1 MWVVF
6 KYKSN
11 EYNLLKKNLEKK
23 TNSNI
28 KFYNPKIKF
37 SKLIKNKQQEHEK
50 HILENYAFCY
60 LENFKEKIYINRLK
74 NTRGLGYFLSG
85 YIEQQNDIKNFIN
98 LCISNH
104 KGDGTLAPSFFLQL
118 DSKKAKFIGGP
129 FSNMVFEILGKQ
141 KNKLKILLGGIVT
154 TIENNSNILYRPV

>member
-1 MWVVF
+1 MWVVL

-11 EYNLLKKNLEKK
+11 EYNLLKKDLEKK

-37 SKLIKNKQQEHEK
+37 SKVVKNRQQEQEK

-60 LENFKEKIYINRLK
+60 LENFKEKTYINRLK
-74 NTRGLGYFLSG
+74 NTKGLSYFLSG

-98 LCISNH
+98 LCILNH
-104 KGDGTLAPSFFLQL
+104 KTDGTLAPSFFSQL
-118 DSKKAKFIGGP
+118 NSKKAKFIGGP

-154 TIENNSNILYRPV
+154 TIERNSNILYRPI